1 MKSIPF
7 LDYFCTTGESKY
19 IYEWLGLNYF
29 LSDPG
34 YLNTSRLILTTT
46 LKDSSHFHH
55 IFG

>member
-1 MKSIPF
+1 MKSI